1 MSAHQ
6 TAMDPRL
13 LIVDDSDDDI
23 FFLTRALR
31 KSGISHPVDCA
42 ANGAQGIKYLQT
54 FLEKPHAGDELPSM
68 VLLDLKMPLV
78 DGHQVLEWIRAQPA
92 FNQLPVYIL
101 SSSQLDLDISK
112 AKKSGAADYW
122 VKPSSLPE
130 YQDLASRI
138 KTILEPSCPPAA

>member
-31 KSGISHPVDCA
+31 KSGIALPVDCA
-42 ANGAQGIKYLQT
+42 ANGAQGIKYLQSY
-54 FLEKPHAGDELPSM
+54 LNNPHPKDELPSM

-78 DGHQVLEWIRAQPA
+78 DGHQVLEWIRGQPA
-92 FNQLPVYIL
+92 LNQLPVYIL

-130 YQDLASRI
+130 YQDLAVRI
-138 KTILEPSCPPAA
+138 KTILEPTRPAA